1 MVKIIVS
8 LKNWLSKFDIIFSG
22 ILKEIDQNV
31 V

>member
-8 LKNWLSKFDIIFSG
+8 FKTRLSKFDIIFSG